1 MDSLVT
7 LCVFFYFC
15 WDQFSN
21 YEKDSL
27 VSMCIFAQLNSDLE
41 LQFTNWGADGA
52 QDGAENEVVW
62 SLGQGDQASSSQKPP
77 GSQPVCSE
85 LILVYCFIATLM
97 KCIKRNARSPSNAE
111 MQGPV
116 ECFFLV
122 FTTEAELNAAFAG
135 NYLAVPRRRSENKIP
150 RNGNNCLNV
159 IQFYFYS
166 FYDKV

>member
-1 MDSLVT
+1 MIKIIIGFPILKLWIHSLLYV
-7 LCVFFYFC
+7 YFC
-15 WDQFSN
+15 SAQFRPRAAIHKLRSGWSPGWSR
-21 YEKDSL
+21 EWSG
-27 VSMCIFAQLNSDLE
+27 LE
-41 LQFTNWGADGA
+41 LGTRRP
-52 QDGAENEVVW
+52 
-62 SLGQGDQASSSQKPP
+62 GDQPRSSQQPP

>member
-1 MDSLVT
+1 MEPRMEQRMKWFGV
-7 LCVFFYFC
+7 
-15 WDQFSN
+15 WDQ
-21 YEKDSL
+21 
-27 VSMCIFAQLNSDLE
+27 ATRPAAANSR
-41 LQFTNWGADGA
+41 
-52 QDGAENEVVW
+52 
-62 SLGQGDQASSSQKPP
+62 QAASQ
-77 GSQPVCSE
+77 VCSE

>member
-1 MDSLVT
+1 MCIFLFLLRS
-7 LCVFFYFC
+7 VFQLWKGFTRY
-15 WDQFSN
+15 
-21 YEKDSL
+21 
-27 VSMCIFAQLNSDLE
+27 SMCIFAQLNSDLE

-62 SLGQGDQASSSQKPP
+62 SLGPGDQASSSQKPP

>member
-1 MDSLVT
+1 
-7 LCVFFYFC
+7 
-15 WDQFSN
+15 
-21 YEKDSL
+21 
-27 VSMCIFAQLNSDLE
+27 
-41 LQFTNWGADGA
+41 
-52 QDGAENEVVW
+52 
-62 SLGQGDQASSSQKPP
+62 
-77 GSQPVCSE
+77 
-85 LILVYCFIATLM
+85 M